1 MSRARE
7 KKNPMP
13 GKKAFS
19 FSHQAMGT
27 FFEVFIAGKSE
38 RYSQDAARAFF
49 REVDRLEGFFSRFDD
64 RSEISRINRLKL
76 GDMLPIGLETYECLK
91 LSFQLMVET
100 GGAFNINF
108 RAIKNWAE
116 AAQSREA
123 SNMEK
128 VYEIQVE
135 MKASAAR
142 AKKLE
147 GEIKKEREYKKDKQ
161 KKEIDK
167 SQKEPDSAV
176 MRNFPSDTEHK
187 PEASLSPGLAGVDE
201 RSELEAYL
209 QFFPLELMEQG
220 GGYRVIR
227 LNVPGAGLDLDLGAI
242 GKGYALERAA
252 QIFADWEISDFLVN
266 AGRSTVYARGAK
278 PWPVAVGGG
287 FDFLKPGKIHLLNRA
302 LSGSGHEVKGEHI
315 FDPRHR
321 QDRSRH
327 LAVWV
332 SHPSPAVADGLSTAF
347 MVMSLNEI
355 RRYCEVR
362 PEVWTL
368 IISRDKKSYLFNQM
382 GFYEPGG

>member
-1 MSRARE
+1 MPAE
-7 KKNPMP
+7 KV
-13 GKKAFS
+13 FS

-27 FFEVFIAGKSE
+27 FFEVFIAGQPE
-38 RYSQDAARAFF
+38 NYGREAARAFF
-49 REVDRLEGFFSRFDD
+49 REVDRLEDFFSRFDD
-64 RSEISRINRLKL
+64 RSEISRINRLKP
-76 GDMLPIGLETYECLK
+76 GEILPVGLETHESLK

-108 RAIKNWAE
+108 RAIKNWSE
-116 AAQSREA
+116 AAGGGRASGRKKSDGIQS
-123 SNMEK
+123 
-128 VYEIQVE
+128 EIKPLLPEV
-135 MKASAAR
+135 
-142 AKKLE
+142 KKLR
-147 GEIKKEREYKKDKQ
+147 KETTATLSQTPSLALRQ
-161 KKEIDK
+161 KPGVSLIPGSARTDK
-167 SQKEPDSAV
+167 SSK
-176 MRNFPSDTEHK
+176 
-187 PEASLSPGLAGVDE
+187 
-201 RSELEAYL
+201 LEAYL
-209 QFFPLELMEQG
+209 EFFPLELMEQG
-220 GGYRVIR
+220 GGYLVLR
-227 LNVPGAGLDLDLGAI
+227 LDVPGAGLDLDLGAI
-242 GKGYALERAA
+242 GKGLALEKAA
-252 QIFADWEISDFLVN
+252 SLFSDWEIGDFLVN

-287 FDFLKPGKIHLLNRA
+287 FDFFKPGKIHLLNRA

-355 RRYCEVR
+355 RRYCTDR

-368 IISRDKKSYLFNQM
+368 VLSRDKKSHLFNQM

>member
-1 MSRARE
+1 MPTE
-7 KKNPMP
+7 KF
-13 GKKAFS
+13 FS

-27 FFEVFIAGKSE
+27 FFEVFIAGQPE
-38 RYSQDAARAFF
+38 NYGREAARAFF
-49 REVDRLEGFFSRFDD
+49 REVDRLEDFFSRFDD
-64 RSEISRINRLKL
+64 RSEISRINRLKP
-76 GDMLPIGLETYECLK
+76 GEILPVGLETYESLK

-108 RAIKNWAE
+108 RAIKNWSEVAP
-116 AAQSREA
+116 SREA
-123 SNMEK
+123 SNREK
-128 VYEIQVE
+128 VYGIQVE

-147 GEIKKEREYKKDKQ
+147 GEIKKERGYKKDKQ

-176 MRNFPSDTEHK
+176 MRNFPSDTERK
-187 PEASLSPGLAGVDE
+187 PEVSLIPGSARTDK
-201 RSELEAYL
+201 SSKLEAYL
-209 QFFPLELMEQG
+209 EFFPLELMEQG
-220 GGYRVIR
+220 GGYLVLR
-227 LNVPGAGLDLDLGAI
+227 LDVPGAGLDLDLGAI
-242 GKGYALERAA
+242 GKGLALEKAA
-252 QIFADWEISDFLVN
+252 GLFSDWEIGDFLVN

-287 FDFLKPGKIHLLNRA
+287 FDFFKPGKIHLLNRA

-355 RRYCEVR
+355 RRYCAAR

-368 IISRDKKSYLFNQM
+368 VLSRDKKSHLFNRM